1 MPKEVEYL
9 DARYTVFMPTK
20 EIDNWKIDEFIIIK
34 SFPCLFNEEYSIA
47 EIESVALTSEA
58 YTAEDVMDITGALAV
73 HEEYTN
79 GVLMTPETVDE
90 INDVYCWNGGGT
102 CFIGDMLTEIERLS
116 VLIKHLYTTYKTL
129 IKVEDLSYN
138 IDKDSPYKP
147 LADNV
152 DILFSNE
159 VNCIQYKDHHPETLW
174 WPYMI
179 EECGFYIIIL
189 DCDLDDEEDDNIPV
203 KTPDQLS
210 LLPSTN
216 CNPNSSRDPWDDYD
230 DDYDSTGYYMT
241 EYYRQRGYI

>member
-1 MPKEVEYL
+1 M
-9 DARYTVFMPTK
+9 
-20 EIDNWKIDEFIIIK
+20 EITD
-34 SFPCLFNEEYSIA
+34 
-47 EIESVALTSEA
+47 
-58 YTAEDVMDITGALAV
+58 ALAV

-79 GVLMTPETVDE
+79 GVLMTADTVDE
-90 INDVYCWNGGGT
+90 INDIYCWNGGGT

-129 IKVEDLSYN
+129 IKIEDLSYN
-138 IDKDSPYKP
+138 IDKDSPYQP

-152 DILFSNE
+152 DILFSND

-179 EECGFYIIIL
+179 EECGFFLIIL
-189 DCDLDDEEDDNIPV
+189 DSELEDDEDDDIPV
-203 KTPDQLS
+203 KEPSQLC
-210 LLPSTN
+210 LPLTN
-216 CNPNSSRDPWDDYD
+216 CNPNSSKDPWDEYD